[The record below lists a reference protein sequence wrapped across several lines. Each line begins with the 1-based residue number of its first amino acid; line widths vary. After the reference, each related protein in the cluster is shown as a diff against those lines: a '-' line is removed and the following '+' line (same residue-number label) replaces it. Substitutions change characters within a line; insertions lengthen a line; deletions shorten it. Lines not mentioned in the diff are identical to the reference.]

1 MAHESTMLAL
11 GTEAPAFTLPNTNQA
26 AGNSLVSLED
36 FSNDKALLVVFICNH
51 CPYVVHLKQHF
62 AEFAKEYQRQGL
74 GVVAISSND
83 VDGYPQDGPDAMAD
97 DCREYAYPFPYLYDQ
112 DQHVARVYEA
122 ACTPDFYLFD
132 ENRKLVYR
140 GQYDGSRPR
149 NAMPVTGSDLR
160 AAVDAV
166 LAGQDVNPNQVASM
180 GCNIKWKAGNEPDY
194 FYR

>member
-1 MAHESTMLAL
+1 MALTESNMLPL
-11 GTEAPAFTLPNTNQA
+11 GTTAPSFNLPDVISGQEKSFTDVR
-26 AGNSLVSLED
+26 GS
-36 FSNDKALLVVFICNH
+36 KATVVMFICNH

-112 DQHVARVYEA
+112 DQHVARAYEA

>member
-1 MAHESTMLAL
+1 MLPL
-11 GTEAPAFTLPNTNQA
+11 GTVAPDFTLPDTVS
-26 AGNSLVSLED
+26 GKDISLKDIQS
-36 FSNDKALLVVFICNH
+36 DKANLIMFICNH

-112 DQHVARVYEA
+112 DQHVARAYEA